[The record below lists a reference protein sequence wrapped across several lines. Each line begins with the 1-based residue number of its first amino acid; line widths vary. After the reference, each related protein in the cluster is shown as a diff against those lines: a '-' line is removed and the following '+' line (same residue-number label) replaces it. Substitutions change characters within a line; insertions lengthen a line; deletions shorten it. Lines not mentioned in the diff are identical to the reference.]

1 MRQQAA
7 EQVNLVSHQTTRR
20 NISHLRLVLQLP
32 INLLLIARPSWK
44 CATLPA
50 PVVLL
55 VTITLNSWPCCTGS
69 NKSNWIG
76 PLFWTATVLRMKIN
90 RLFLAQLCGFQR
102 LSKYWLLPPDPG
114 TCHHSMRFS
123 IRSLSTTKRSKGTEI
138 VYSTPSFSRHCT
150 IASLKK
156 ALSMRTS
163 SRADGRRSRTDLI
176 QVVTNSTAPL
186 ESCTL
191 PLRCNTSSTWPV
203 CATVQ
208 NNG

>member
-32 INLLLIARPSWK
+32 INLLLIAAALVEARHFARDR
-44 CATLPA
+44 C
-50 PVVLL
+50 VLL
-55 VTITLNSWPCCTGS
+55 VTITLNSWPSCTGS
-69 NKSNWIG
+69 NKSSWIG

-114 TCHHSMRFS
+114 TCHHRMRFS
-123 IRSLSTTKRSKGTEI
+123 IRSLSRTKRSKGTEI

-163 SRADGRRSRTDLI
+163 SRADGRRSRTDLT
-176 QVVTNSTAPL
+176 QLVTNSTAPL

-191 PLRCNTSSTWPV
+191 PLRCNTSST
-203 CATVQ
+203 
-208 NNG
+208 

>member
-7 EQVNLVSHQTTRR
+7 EEVNLVRHQTARR

-32 INLLLIARPSWK
+32 INLLLIA
-44 CATLPA
+44 PA
-50 PVVLL
+50 LVEARHFARGRCLVSHNHLELMALL
-55 VTITLNSWPCCTGS
+55 HRLKQVQLDR
-69 NKSNWIG
+69 
-76 PLFWTATVLRMKIN
+76 PLFWTATVLRMKMN

-114 TCHHSMRFS
+114 TCHHSRRFS
-123 IRSLSTTKRSKGTEI
+123 IRSLSRTKRSKGTEI

-163 SRADGRRSRTDLI
+163 SRANGRRSRIDLT
-176 QVVTNSTAPL
+176 QVVTYSTAPL

-191 PLRCNTSSTWPV
+191 PARCNTSST
-203 CATVQ
+203 
-208 NNG
+208 

>member
-7 EQVNLVSHQTTRR
+7 EQVNLVRHQTARR

-32 INLLLIARPSWK
+32 INLLLIA
-44 CATLPA
+44 PA
-50 PVVLL
+50 LVEARHFARGRCLVSDNHLELTALL
-55 VTITLNSWPCCTGS
+55 HRLKQVQLDRALLLDS
-69 NKSNWIG
+69 NGVADENEPALLS
-76 PLFWTATVLRMKIN
+76 PAL
-90 RLFLAQLCGFQR
+90 GFKR

-114 TCHHSMRFS
+114 TCHHSRRFS
-123 IRSLSTTKRSKGTEI
+123 IRSLSRTKRSKGTEI

-163 SRADGRRSRTDLI
+163 SRANGRRSRIDLT
-176 QVVTNSTAPL
+176 QVVTYSTAPL

-191 PLRCNTSSTWPV
+191 PARCNTSST
-203 CATVQ
+203 
-208 NNG
+208 

>member
-7 EQVNLVSHQTTRR
+7 EQVNLVSHQTARR

-32 INLLLIARPSWK
+32 INLLLIA
-44 CATLPA
+44 PA
-50 PVVLL
+50 LVEARHFARCRCLVGHNHLELMALL
-55 VTITLNSWPCCTGS
+55 HRL
-69 NKSNWIG
+69 NKSSWIA
-76 PLFWTATVLRMKIN
+76 PLFWTATLLRMKMK

-114 TCHHSMRFS
+114 TCHHRMRFS
-123 IRSLSTTKRSKGTEI
+123 IRSLSRTKRSKGTEI

-163 SRADGRRSRTDLI
+163 SRADGRRSRTDLT
-176 QVVTNSTAPL
+176 QLVTNSTAPL

-191 PLRCNTSSTWPV
+191 PLRCNTSST
-203 CATVQ
+203 
-208 NNG
+208 